1 MRKHH
6 CDPSCRNIKIPQHD
20 NMKGAVLQFFFVRHF
35 HTRHVKFMQKFS
47 QNIFLDS
54 SILNAAVH
62 TEHEFHRKNLQNFS
76 CENAH

>member
-1 MRKHH
+1 
-6 CDPSCRNIKIPQHD
+6 
-20 NMKGAVLQFFFVRHF
+20 
-35 HTRHVKFMQKFS
+35 MQKFS

-62 TEHEFHRKNLQNFS
+62 TEHEFHRKNLQNFI

>member
-1 MRKHH
+1 
-6 CDPSCRNIKIPQHD
+6 
-20 NMKGAVLQFFFVRHF
+20 
-35 HTRHVKFMQKFS
+35 MQKFS

-62 TEHEFHRKNLQNFS
+62 TEHEFHRKNLQNFT